1 MKAWV
6 YYLSKYEQVV
16 FFFVIY
22 ILIFCQNENAQFDVL
37 ECAV

>member
-6 YYLSKYEQVV
+6 YYLSRKREQV

-22 ILIFCQNENAQFDVL
+22 ILIFCQNENAQFDIL

>member
-1 MKAWV
+1 MRGFIT
-6 YYLSKYEQVV
+6 YQNREQVG
-16 FFFVIY
+16 FFVIY